1 MAALTQGRLRQKQDL
16 LAEALSGRVRPGQ
29 QFILAQLLSLIDS
42 IDETIAQFD
51 REISEKTSG

>member
-1 MAALTQGRLRQKQDL
+1 MAALTQARLRPKQDL
-16 LAEALSGRVRPGQ
+16 LVEALSGRVRPGQ

>member
-16 LAEALSGRVRPGQ
+16 LVEALSGRVCPGQ

>member
-42 IDETIAQFD
+42 IDETITQFD
-51 REISEKTSG
+51 REICEKTSG